1 MMSYDNWLSRPY
13 EEAADREAAI
23 ERIWEAHVKGRTWA
37 EWMDWLEATTEDRQ
51 KKIAAW
57 LDETFGDD
65 IALDIYEQLQEG
77 R

>member
-1 MMSYDNWLSRPY
+1 MSSYDNWLSRPY

-37 EWMDWLEATTEDRQ
+37 EWMDWMEGTTEDRQ
-51 KKIAAW
+51 KKIATW

-65 IALDIYEQLQEG
+65 IALGIYEEG
-77 R
+77 LT